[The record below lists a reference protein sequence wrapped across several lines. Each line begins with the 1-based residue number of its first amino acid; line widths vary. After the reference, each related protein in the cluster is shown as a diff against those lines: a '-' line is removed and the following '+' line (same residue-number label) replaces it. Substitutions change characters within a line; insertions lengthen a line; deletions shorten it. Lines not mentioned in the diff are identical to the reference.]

1 MTSRKAMLSRNEADD
16 LVKRRVADNS
26 DGILPILNGFDARLV
41 QTTEQNDPFIRYPEV
56 LRSAIENRALAFLR
70 APVLISARNPA
81 RLIVPAIF
89 SGNAVNQAL
98 LALVFGNLC
107 LYLTVDQ
114 GRKV

>member
-1 MTSRKAMLSRNEADD
+1 MTEGCLALHRLRTCP
-16 LVKRRVADNS
+16 
-26 DGILPILNGFDARLV
+26 GQAR
-41 QTTEQNDPFIRYPEV
+41 PV
-56 LRSAIENRALAFLR
+56 LRSAIENRALALLR

-89 SGNAVNQAL
+89 SGNAVNQAP